1 VAAPEESGVQG
12 ATILA
17 KGKAT
22 DLSLRTENHLGNW
35 LLLFSLL
42 DNGLNFGYDLDRRNA
57 FDSTRLTNVWLASLA
72 LLPAIGSSSTR
83 LPTAGRGNTI
93 ALLTSKRS
101 LHLVS
106 VVVYLDV
113 IDCDRWELPRR
124 FYYQIFLTMGYEP
137 KYSTKSP

>member
-57 FDSTRLTNVWLASLA
+57 FDSTRLTNIWLASLA

-83 LPTAGRGNTI
+83 LSTAGRGTNTI
-93 ALLTSKRS
+93 TLLTSKRS

-106 VVVYLDV
+106 LVVYLDV
-113 IDCDRWELPRR
+113 IDCGDRAGMMPTL
-124 FYYQIFLTMGYEP
+124 M
-137 KYSTKSP
+137 

>member
-1 VAAPEESGVQG
+1 MTGQEEYGVQG

-72 LLPAIGSSSTR
+72 HLPAIRSSSTR

-113 IDCDRWELPRR
+113 IDCGDRAGMADAYINVTVENCRVDFTIR
-124 FYYQIFLTMGYEP
+124 F
-137 KYSTKSP
+137 S